1 MTMSIAF
8 SNQLRFGSIDRLHE
22 ILTEDDTHLTM
33 AGGYGYVLPD
43 SFSYGGETDALA
55 DIYYKQSEP
64 IIRIDGLSIHKLTKS
79 ITAVGFHAGTT
90 YFAAGGYMA
99 VYSKCPPAPQP
110 QTPWCDIATSIRK
123 LDGLP
128 IGYVTDKRGFN
139 ALHDYLDR
147 GYLCVNGWVFNP
159 EELLDAV
166 PTSIETHVFTTK
178 RTLLVSKTANV
189 YEVVPVQGIESGC
202 YLDAYDL
209 IVYYVQAGKK
219 AWVIEPLPITTDDE
233 MGELAEH
240 ISDEPS
246 ITLADD
252 EAPVGL
258 KHSAPIWRPGYED
271 NKVHAML
278 SSRQLDPELKEF
290 YVLQPLDYSMSTD
303 TEVIELGKM
312 AYCHGESIRYP
323 GWYRY
328 SVSESYLTEK
338 AMHYYGAVL
347 DPKAI

>member
-1 MTMSIAF
+1 MALSIAF
-8 SNQLRFGSIDRLHE
+8 SNQLRFASIDCLAE
-22 ILTEDDTHLTM
+22 ILTSDDTHVIM
-33 AGGYGYVLPD
+33 CGGYGYVLPD

-110 QTPWCDIATSIRK
+110 QTPWYDIATSICK

-189 YEVVPVQGIESGC
+189 YEVVPVPGIESGC

-209 IVYYVQAGKK
+209 IVYYVRAGKK
-219 AWVIEPLPITTDDE
+219 AWVIEPLPITTVDE
-233 MGELAEH
+233 TVAV
-240 ISDEPS
+240 DEVDAKLPETKS
-246 ITLADD
+246 RPQWKPGDIANVREDTLRKPLTNNDVAGDQVDFYVRKPLIEYLADC
-252 EAPVGL
+252 
-258 KHSAPIWRPGYED
+258 ED
-271 NKVHAML
+271 VPSSVVDLVHVAHPL
-278 SSRQLDPELKEF
+278 GTSVRYPDWLRYRVDA
-290 YVLQPLDYSMSTD
+290 VLLTD
-303 TEVIELGKM
+303 EVIN
-312 AYCHGESIRYP
+312 
-323 GWYRY
+323 
-328 SVSESYLTEK
+328 YLQ
-338 AMHYYGAVL
+338 AMVN
-347 DPKAI
+347 PV